1 MIGKLENLL
10 EPDSL
15 DHPDQQQQQQIA
27 SSDHRNLLSHRLM
40 TVVDK

>member
-15 DHPDQQQQQQIA
+15 DHPDHHHHHQIA
-27 SSDHRNLLSHRLM
+27 SSEHRNLLSHRLM

>member
-15 DHPDQQQQQQIA
+15 DHPDHHHQQFA

>member
-15 DHPDQQQQQQIA
+15 DHPDHQQQQIA